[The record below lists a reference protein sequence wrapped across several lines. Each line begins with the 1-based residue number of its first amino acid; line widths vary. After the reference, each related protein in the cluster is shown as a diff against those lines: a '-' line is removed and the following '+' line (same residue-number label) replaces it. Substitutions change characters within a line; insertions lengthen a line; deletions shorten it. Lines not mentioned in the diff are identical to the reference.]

1 MSDPEP
7 VNPEPENPEAVNPDP
22 VNTIDDYIA
31 TFPEDVQVVL
41 ERIREQITNVV
52 PNAQERIRY
61 GMPAIML
68 GNRYAIHFAGWKKHA
83 GLYPVARLDS
93 PLEEEIAPYRSA
105 KDSVTFP
112 YNKPIPY
119 ELIGRV
125 AAALQDMRSGPE

>member
-1 MSDPEP
+1 MNAE
-7 VNPEPENPEAVNPDP
+7 P

-68 GNRYAIHFAGWKKHA
+68 GNR
-83 GLYPVARLDS
+83 
-93 PLEEEIAPYRSA
+93 
-105 KDSVTFP
+105 
-112 YNKPIPY
+112 
-119 ELIGRV
+119 
-125 AAALQDMRSGPE
+125 

>member
-1 MSDPEP
+1 MS
-7 VNPEPENPEAVNPDP
+7 DP

-31 TFPEDVQVVL
+31 TFPDEVQVIL
-41 ERIREQITNVV
+41 ERIREQITNAV
-52 PNAQERIRY
+52 PNAEERIRY

-68 GNRYAIHFAGWKKHA
+68 GGRYAIHFAGWKKHA
-83 GLYPVARLDS
+83 GLYPVARLES

-112 YNKPIPY
+112 YTKPIPY

-125 AAALQDMRSGPE
+125 ASALQAMTSAKE